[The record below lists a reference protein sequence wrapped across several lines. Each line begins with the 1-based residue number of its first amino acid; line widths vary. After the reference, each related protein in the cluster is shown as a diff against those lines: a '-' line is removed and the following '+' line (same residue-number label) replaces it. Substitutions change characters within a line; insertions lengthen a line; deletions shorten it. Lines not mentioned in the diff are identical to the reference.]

1 VTPFFV
7 VAAMLAAEVHTLSL
21 KQAVDL
27 ALKQNPDLL
36 LARFDEAKAQQAIR
50 EARDP
55 FHPKLIVGSG
65 LAYTNGFPL
74 SIEGSAP
81 SLIRADAT
89 QSLFNRQRS
98 YEVAKVREQARGAG
112 ISTQAR
118 RDDAALRTALQYLEA
133 DRLRRAA
140 EVARRQ
146 TESIEKMAEITRIR
160 VAEGRELEL
169 ENKRTAARLAQA
181 RHRARVLE
189 GAAGIEEEV
198 LGQLLGF
205 PSGDQVRPI
214 AEERPVLKVPD
225 SEDEVARGALEA
237 SKDLRV
243 LQSKMQAAGLDV
255 KANQAARLPRID
267 LVAQYGLFAR
277 FNNYDEFFRRF
288 QRHNGQIG
296 VSFQLPIL
304 PGSAAPARAEQAA
317 TESARLRLEMAAAR
331 SRVSLTA
338 RRAYQDL
345 KNAESLREVAR
356 LDLEVAREQLAVSM
370 AQYEEGRAALK
381 LVEDARILEN
391 ERWMAFLDAQFSVE
405 KLRLTVLKDTGDLLA
420 ALN

>member
-1 VTPFFV
+1 
-7 VAAMLAAEVHTLSL
+7 MLAAEVHTLSL
-21 KQAVDL
+21 KQAVEL
-27 ALKQNPDLL
+27 ATKQNPDVL
-36 LARFDEAKAQQAIR
+36 LARFDEVKAQQAVR

-55 FHPKLIVGSG
+55 FQPKLIVGSG

-81 SLIRADAT
+81 SLVRADAS

-112 ISTQAR
+112 INTQAR
-118 RDDAALRTALQYLEA
+118 RDDAVLRTALQYLES

-181 RHRARVLE
+181 RHRAKVLE
-189 GAAGIEEEV
+189 GAAALEEET
-198 LGQLLGF
+198 LAQLLGF
-205 PSGDQVRPI
+205 PAGDQVRPI

-225 SEDEVARGALEA
+225 TEDEVARGALES
-237 SKDLRV
+237 SKDLRL
-243 LQSKMQAAGLDV
+243 LQSKMQAAGLDI

-277 FNNYDEFFRRF
+277 FNNYDDFFRRF

-304 PGSAAPARAEQAA
+304 PGSAAPARAEQASA
-317 TESARLRLEMAAAR
+317 ESARLRLEMATAR

-338 RRAYQDL
+338 RRTFQDL
-345 KNAESLREVAR
+345 KNAESLREVAH
-356 LDLEVAREQLAVSM
+356 LDLEAAREQLTVSM

-391 ERWMAFLDAQFSVE
+391 ERWMAYLDAQFAVE
-405 KLRLTVLKDTGDLLA
+405 KLRLSVLKETGELLA

>member
-1 VTPFFV
+1 MTPFFV

-288 QRHNGQIG
+288 QRHNGQLG

>member
-1 VTPFFV
+1 MIPFLV
-7 VAAMLAAEVHTLSL
+7 VAATLTAEVHTLSL

-36 LARFDEAKAQQAIR
+36 LARFDEVRAQQAIR

-55 FHPKLIVGSG
+55 FHPKMVLGSG

-81 SLIRADAT
+81 SVIRADAT
-89 QSLFNRQRS
+89 QTLFNRQRS
-98 YEVAKVREQARGAG
+98 YDVAKVREQARGAA
-112 ISTQAR
+112 INTQAR

-181 RHRARVLE
+181 RHRARLLE
-189 GAAGIEEEV
+189 GSANIEEEA
-198 LGQLLGF
+198 LAILLGF

-225 SEDEVARGALEA
+225 SEEEAARGAVEA
-237 SKDLRV
+237 SKDLRA
-243 LQSKMQAAGLDV
+243 LQSKMQAAGLDI
-255 KANQAARLPRID
+255 KANQAARLPKID
-267 LVAQYGLFAR
+267 LVAQYGLFAK
-277 FNNYDEFFRRF
+277 FNNYDDFFRRF

-304 PGSAAPARAEQAA
+304 PGSAASARADQASS
-317 TESARLRLEMAAAR
+317 ESARLRLEMAAAR
-331 SRVSLTA
+331 SRVSLNA
-338 RRAYQDL
+338 RRAFQDL
-345 KNAESLREVAR
+345 KNAESFREVAR

-381 LVEDARILEN
+381 LVEDSRILEN

>member
-1 VTPFFV
+1 
-7 VAAMLAAEVHTLSL
+7 MLAAEVHTLSL

-112 ISTQAR
+112 IATQAR

-189 GAAGIEEEV
+189 GAAGVEEEV

-214 AEERPVLKVPD
+214 AEERPVLKVPE

>member
-1 VTPFFV
+1 
-7 VAAMLAAEVHTLSL
+7 MLAAEVHTLSL

-36 LARFDEAKAQQAIR
+36 LARFDEVKAQQAIR

-189 GAAGIEEEV
+189 GAAGMEEEA
-198 LGQLLGF
+198 LALLLGF

-214 AEERPVLKVPD
+214 AEERPVLKVPE
-225 SEDEVARGALEA
+225 SEDEVTRGALEA
-237 SKDLRV
+237 SKDLRL

-277 FNNYDEFFRRF
+277 FNNYDDFFRRF

-296 VSFQLPIL
+296 VSFQMPIL

-331 SRVSLTA
+331 SRVSMTA
-338 RRAYQDL
+338 RRAFQDL

>member
-1 VTPFFV
+1 
-7 VAAMLAAEVHTLSL
+7 
-21 KQAVDL
+21 
-27 ALKQNPDLL
+27 
-36 LARFDEAKAQQAIR
+36 
-50 EARDP
+50 
-55 FHPKLIVGSG
+55 
-65 LAYTNGFPL
+65 
-74 SIEGSAP
+74 
-81 SLIRADAT
+81 
-89 QSLFNRQRS
+89 
-98 YEVAKVREQARGAG
+98 VAKVREQARGAG

-288 QRHNGQIG
+288 QRHNGQLG